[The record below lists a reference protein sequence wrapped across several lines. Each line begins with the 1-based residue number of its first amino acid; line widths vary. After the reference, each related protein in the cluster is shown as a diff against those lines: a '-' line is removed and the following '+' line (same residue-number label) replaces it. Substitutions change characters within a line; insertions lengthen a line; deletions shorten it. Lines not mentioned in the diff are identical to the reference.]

1 MDYTMSLWLSF
12 YELALAF
19 LPAPGDWAVD
29 YESPYLQPSKEG
41 RSDGGWSRGQSSI
54 CFPMWST
61 DYFLVCSLWLLPN
74 LLLGGSFLFFFF
86 VFVFVFVFV
95 CLLPQRLCPWFDLIC
110 SSQGTAVKLLSFA
123 SLVHCPLGILCCG
136 LHEGEHAA
144 LFTVIFV
151 FFCMLVLVTFSLSLS
166 VLVRVWIGD
175 IFTFFFLWL
184 SQLALE
190 MDTLSLSITVR
201 GWAQCQLCLCPL
213 VSVSHSLSLLVWIG
227 PGSSN
232 KC

>member
-74 LLLGGSFLFFFF
+74 LLLGGSFFVFCFCFCLSVATKTVPMVWPDLFFSRHCCQAPIICFFGALPPWYFYVVGSMKVSMQPSLSFF
-86 VFVFVFVFV
+86 V
-95 CLLPQRLCPWFDLIC
+95 C
-110 SSQGTAVKLLSFA
+110 
-123 SLVHCPLGILCCG
+123 
-136 LHEGEHAA
+136 
-144 LFTVIFV
+144 
-151 FFCMLVLVTFSLSLS
+151 
-166 VLVRVWIGD
+166 
-175 IFTFFFLWL
+175 
-184 SQLALE
+184 
-190 MDTLSLSITVR
+190 
-201 GWAQCQLCLCPL
+201 
-213 VSVSHSLSLLVWIG
+213 
-227 PGSSN
+227 
-232 KC
+232 